1 MDILNFE
8 DISKISF
15 SDKVNEIFNEISAD
29 NIEKINTDSK
39 LLVQT
44 DLDGVIQYANE
55 NFKDYFGRG
64 NKSIIGKPIHLF
76 DHPSVPKSVLRHIH
90 EQVNLDDDTNA
101 VFINKTLNNS
111 FVVCYAEVDVIKDRH
126 GDHIHIYTR
135 RKPISNKNIFN
146 YVIPFYKFLMKKEEE
161 QGVEVAYEYI
171 GKFIERNGFKDF
183 NALIDYIAFEK

>member
-1 MDILNFE
+1 M
-8 DISKISF
+8 
-15 SDKVNEIFNEISAD
+15 
-29 NIEKINTDSK
+29 
-39 LLVQT
+39 
-44 DLDGVIQYANE
+44 
-55 NFKDYFGRG
+55 
-64 NKSIIGKPIHLF
+64 
-76 DHPSVPKSVLRHIH
+76 RHIH

-171 GKFIERNGFKDF
+171 DKFIERNGFKDF